1 MPLDQRFPLG
11 GVLHI
16 GLMCAGVMMTRVVDM
31 RAHLAT
37 LPPFL
42 RQLFWVYY
50 GFIGLCL
57 AAFSTMTIAF
67 ADTLASGGALAR
79 AVCGFLA
86 VFWTLRLI
94 AGAFVFDLRPYLTT
108 GSRRFGYHAL
118 NVVFAYLPIVYAVAA
133 LRR

>member
-1 MPLDQRFPLG
+1 
-11 GVLHI
+11 
-16 GLMCAGVMMTRVVDM
+16 
-31 RAHLAT
+31 
-37 LPPFL
+37 
-42 RQLFWVYY
+42 
-50 GFIGLCL
+50 
-57 AAFSTMTIAF
+57 
-67 ADTLASGGALAR
+67 
-79 AVCGFLA
+79 